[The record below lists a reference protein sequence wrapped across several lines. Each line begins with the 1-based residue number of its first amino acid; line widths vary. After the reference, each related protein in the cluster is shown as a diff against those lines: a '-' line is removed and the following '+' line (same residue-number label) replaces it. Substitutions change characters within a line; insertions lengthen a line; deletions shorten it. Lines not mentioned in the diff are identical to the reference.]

1 MYARA
6 ERVLGPL
13 VFVPPAIVVTS
24 TVRQC
29 VGMRPGTLA
38 GGRRAGATNRVLKDA
53 SIIATTSGRI
63 ARAAA

>member
-24 TVRQC
+24 TVRRC
-29 VGMRPGTLA
+29 VGVRPGA
-38 GGRRAGATNRVLKDA
+38 PACGRRAGAINRVLKDA

-63 ARAAA
+63 ARDAA